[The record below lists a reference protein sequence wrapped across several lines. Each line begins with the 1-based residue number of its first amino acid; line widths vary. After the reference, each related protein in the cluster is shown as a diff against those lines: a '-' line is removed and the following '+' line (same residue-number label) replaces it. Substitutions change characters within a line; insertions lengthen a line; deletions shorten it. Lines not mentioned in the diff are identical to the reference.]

1 MQCRKGFN
9 VVGLFGLL
17 QHLPYGFKLMIK
29 EPSLSSNV
37 YLFIL

>member
-1 MQCRKGFN
+1 MQCRKGLN

-17 QHLPYGFKLMIK
+17 QHLLDGYKLMTK
-29 EPSLSSNV
+29 EPTLSSNV